1 MIDIWD
7 HVNDAYIALYCLLLY
22 TQRALQSCGGGGG
35 GLSSITTSG
44 LWIFEK
50 RRAISFY
57 GFHLA
62 GEIHIQYNEA
72 FCVETMNSKFNRKLK
87 LYS

>member
-1 MIDIWD
+1 MWMMNLLRFI
-7 HVNDAYIALYCLLLY
+7 VYCTPKALYNHL
-22 TQRALQSCGGGGG
+22 GGG
-35 GLSSITTSG
+35 GLSSTTTSG